1 MYVFRDSLVLLARR
15 GIMPAMSQSPKVK
28 AFLICDQVIRSTDG
42 KYTIVGVFRRVHA
55 PQFPVFHARFGLYL
69 MLGELNGKYDFTI
82 QFMDPSDGQTLGRAD
97 LKGVEYRTPLDDFET
112 GLNLPGLQFPRAG
125 VFEVHLLCNGELLH
139 VDTLTAVQMD
149 NPGPKPPAP
158 PAS

>member
-1 MYVFRDSLVLLARR
+1 MAQ
-15 GIMPAMSQSPKVK
+15 APKVK

-82 QFMDPSDGQTLGRAD
+82 KFIDPADGNELGRAD
-97 LKGVEYRTPLDDFET
+97 MKGIEYRNPLDDFET
-112 GLNLPGLQFPRAG
+112 GLNLPGLQFTRAG
-125 VFEVHLLCNGELLH
+125 TFEVHLVVNGELLH
-139 VDTLTAVQMD
+139 VDTLHAVQMD
-149 NPGPKPPAP
+149 NPPAGPPKPSGGAI
-158 PAS
+158 S

>member
-1 MYVFRDSLVLLARR
+1 MR
-15 GIMPAMSQSPKVK
+15 PMSQTPKVK

-82 QFMDPSDGQTLGRAD
+82 QFIDPGDGTVLGRAD
-97 LKGVEYRTPLDDFET
+97 MKGVEYRNPLDDFET

-125 VFEVHLLCNGELLH
+125 TFEVHLLVNGELLH
-139 VDTLTAVQMD
+139 VDTLTAVQIE

-158 PAS
+158 PA